1 MTRPWLSVIGLGPE
15 GEAGLTAGALAALG
29 EAAHVVCA
37 ERHAGLLP
45 EALLAGKSIHHWPAW
60 HQAEAVLRP
69 LEGQSVAVLGTGEP
83 FHFGVGTS
91 LVRWFGIGALR
102 VFPASS
108 AFDRACARLGLNQQT
123 TPCLSA
129 YGRSLGAVLLQARP
143 GRTMLVLGDGELGL
157 RLGPALTAMGLGAS
171 SLTALSQMDGAGES
185 RLDARARDW
194 DQNVNPITTWAITPE
209 ADEDANPDWPAQR
222 HEPFGLPDGAFR
234 HDGKLTKREV
244 RAVSLSALLAAPGG
258 GLWDIGA
265 GSGAIGLEWL
275 RARPE
280 GQVFAIEP
288 HGERRGFMDK
298 NARRFGL
305 GHDERDPFT
314 VSGAHAPDAFEA
326 AGFSPDAVFVGG
338 GLSREGLL
346 DGAWQ
351 ALNSGG
357 VLVANAVTLEG
368 QAVLST
374 WRERV
379 HGDFTTLSVSRGEAV
394 GRFTGLRPLMPVL
407 QWVGRKP

>member
-29 EAAHVVCA
+29 EATHVVCA

-108 AFDRACARLGLNQQT
+108 AFDRACARLGLSQQT

-194 DQNVNPITTWAITPE
+194 DQSVDPITTWAITPE
-209 ADEDANPDWPAQR
+209 ADEDANPDWPALR

-288 HGERRGFMDK
+288 HGSAAASWTKMPAASGWATMSAIALPSAVPTRPMLSTPRG
-298 NARRFGL
+298 
-305 GHDERDPFT
+305 
-314 VSGAHAPDAFEA
+314 SAPTRSSSA
-326 AGFSPDAVFVGG
+326 AG
-338 GLSREGLL
+338 
-346 DGAWQ
+346 
-351 ALNSGG
+351 
-357 VLVANAVTLEG
+357 
-368 QAVLST
+368 
-374 WRERV
+374 
-379 HGDFTTLSVSRGEAV
+379 
-394 GRFTGLRPLMPVL
+394 
-407 QWVGRKP
+407 